1 MMWTLVKSVVAL
13 AAAFL
18 LIRQCRKP
26 AWLPGRLFLSGMNTS
41 HGPLTAWG
49 LKHVEVKRDFTIL
62 DVGCG
67 GGQTVHTLAAA
78 AIDGKVY
85 GVDYSPTSVAATKSK
100 NAGAIA
106 AGRVD
111 VRDGSVSKLP
121 FPDGM
126 FDLVTA
132 VETHYYWPDLVAD
145 MREVLRTLKPGG
157 TFVLIAEAYKG
168 GGALEVPTGLVMKLV
183 GGRLLS
189 ANEHREL
196 LTQAGFADVAL
207 FEEKS
212 KGWICGVGK
221 RPS

>member
-1 MMWTLVKSVVAL
+1 MPKYVTAVLVIGAIYL
-13 AAAFL
+13 ML
-18 LIRQCRKP
+18 RQCRKP
-26 AWLPGRLFLSGMNTS
+26 AWWPGRLFLSGMNTS

-49 LKHVEVKRDFTIL
+49 LTHVEVKRDFTIL

-67 GGQTVHTLAAA
+67 GGQTVQTLAAA
-78 AIDGKVY
+78 ASDGKVY
-85 GVDYSPTSVAATKSK
+85 GVDYSPTSVAATRSK
-100 NAGAIA
+100 NAGAVA

-111 VRDGSVSKLP
+111 IREASVSKLP

-145 MREVLRTLKPGG
+145 MREVLRVLKPGG

-168 GGALEVPTGLVMKLV
+168 GGALEVPTGLVMKVL
-183 GGRLLS
+183 GGNLLS
-189 ANEHREL
+189 ASEHREL
-196 LTQAGFADVAL
+196 FTQAGYADVAL